1 MLTHRKGETVLR
13 ITTDM
18 TERAATLILEGRLAG
33 VWVSELE
40 RCWHTAQATRPGQ
53 SICIDLR
60 GLIFLDAA
68 GQRLL
73 ADMYASGADLVASGC
88 WMKGVVEEIYTRVVR
103 RPMGSATKQPKDE
116 RRER

>member
-1 MLTHRKGETVLR
+1 MLTHCKGETVLR

-53 SICIDLR
+53 
-60 GLIFLDAA
+60 
-68 GQRLL
+68 
-73 ADMYASGADLVASGC
+73 
-88 WMKGVVEEIYTRVVR
+88 
-103 RPMGSATKQPKDE
+103 
-116 RRER
+116 